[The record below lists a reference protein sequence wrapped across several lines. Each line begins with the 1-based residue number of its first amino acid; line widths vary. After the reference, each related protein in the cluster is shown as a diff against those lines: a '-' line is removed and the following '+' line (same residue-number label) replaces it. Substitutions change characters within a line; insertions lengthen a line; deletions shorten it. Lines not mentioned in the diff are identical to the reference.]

1 MRLAIQNLKST
12 IQNPSRWYRTMM
24 NSVISDSRFAIRMLV
39 KQPGFTAI
47 AVATLALGIGANT
60 AIFSVVN
67 AVLLQ
72 PLPFPKSEQL
82 VLVSDDL
89 TGRQLND
96 VGISVPEL
104 QDLQER
110 SGVFEDLSAVWPVD
124 ANLTGSDRPERVE
137 LLAVSPNYF
146 SLLGARAQLGR
157 VFGDED
163 RAQGFAEGV
172 VISDGLWRRVFGADP
187 NVLGRKIRA
196 DNDLYTIVGVM
207 PPGFRHPGR
216 TLRDDVE
223 LWGTAGFS
231 ANPFRAPQRAVRML
245 PGAIGRLKAGLTVQ
259 QAQLQLDGFVGQLT
273 REFPNEYP
281 PDAGWTVRLQPARE
295 KLVGEVRTT
304 LLILLGAV
312 GVVLLIA
319 CVNLANLMLARSLA
333 RQREMA
339 IRLALGAGRR
349 RLILQL
355 LTESL
360 VLALLG
366 GAVALLMVSW
376 VTGLLLR
383 LVPATIPRLNEVGFS
398 SSVLL
403 FTFGVS
409 LLTGILFGLVPS
421 IQASRPDV
429 LAGLKEGTAG
439 AGFGAR
445 SNRLRGL
452 LVVTEFA
459 LSLLLM
465 IGAGLLLRS
474 FWRVLEVNPGF
485 NAQNVLV
492 ARIWL
497 PVPNNP
503 EMDPYRSPPKRAQ
516 FVKEVLRRAGGLPGV
531 QYTAMSSGNAV
542 PLIGPHNN
550 TGLVI
555 EDRADDSVL
564 PQVQVSAVSP
574 DYFSVLGAPLVEG
587 RFFSDSDET
596 QSPRVALV
604 DRATV
609 KRFWPDEN
617 PIGKHIK
624 FGRRDSR
631 GGWVSVVGVVGDI
644 KTDGFDVP
652 EQPHVYLAILQ
663 NLGYAMAVYV
673 KSEGNPKNLTQ
684 SLRQQVQAVD
694 PDLPVFGEKTMEDI
708 VAASLAERRF
718 AMQLVTVF
726 GLVAL
731 VLAGIGIYGVMAYAV
746 NQRTREIGIRLAL
759 GASTKDIMG
768 WMLKQGMGLTLAGV
782 AVGLVGAFALTRLL
796 RGLLFGVSPT
806 DAITF
811 AALAFLLG
819 LVALVACYIPA
830 RRATKVD
837 PMIALRYE

>member
-1 MRLAIQNLKST
+1 
-12 IQNPSRWYRTMM
+12 MM
-24 NSVISDSRFAIRMLV
+24 NSLVADSRLAIRMLF
-39 KQPGFTAI
+39 KQPAFTAI

-72 PLPFPKSEQL
+72 PLPFPHSEQL

-89 TGRQLND
+89 TGRQIND

-110 SGVFEDLSAVWPVD
+110 SGVFEEISAVWPVD

-146 SLLGARAQLGR
+146 SLLGATAQLGR

-223 LWGTAGFS
+223 LWGTAGFA
-231 ANPFRAPQRAVRML
+231 ANPFGPPRRAVRML
-245 PGAIGRLKAGLTVQ
+245 PGAIGRLKSGLTVQ
-259 QAQLQLDGFVGQLT
+259 QAQLQLDGFVAQLT

-281 PDAGWTVRLQPARE
+281 EEAGWTARLAPARE
-295 KLVGEVRTT
+295 KLVGEVRST

-349 RLILQL
+349 RLIRQL

-360 VLALLG
+360 VLSLLG

-383 LVPATIPRLNEVGFS
+383 LVPATIPRLHEVGFNG
-398 SSVLL
+398 SVLL

-409 LLTGILFGLVPS
+409 LMTGVLFGLVPAW
-421 IQASRPDV
+421 QASRPDV
-429 LAGLKEGTAG
+429 LAGLKEGSAG
-439 AGFGAR
+439 AGLGAR

-459 LSLLLM
+459 LSLVLM
-465 IGAGLLLRS
+465 IGAGLLIRS

-485 NAQNVLV
+485 NPQNVLV

-497 PVPNNP
+497 PVPNDP
-503 EMDPYRSPPKRAQ
+503 EMDPYRPPAKRAQ
-516 FVKEVLRRAGGLPGV
+516 FVKEVLRRACGLLGV
-531 QYTAMSSGNAV
+531 QYAAMGGGNGV

-550 TGLVI
+550 AGLVI
-555 EDRADDSVL
+555 EDRADESVL
-564 PQVQVSAVSP
+564 PQVQLSAVSP

-596 QSPRVALV
+596 ESPRVALV

-609 KRFWPDEN
+609 KRFWPDES

-624 FGRRDSR
+624 FGRRDAR

-644 KTDGFDVP
+644 KTDGFDAP

-673 KSEGNPKNLTQ
+673 KTEGNPKSLTQ
-684 SLRQQVQAVD
+684 ALRQQVQAVD
-694 PDLPVFGEKTMEDI
+694 PDLPVFGEKTMEDL

-726 GLVAL
+726 GVVAL
-731 VLAGIGIYGVMAYAV
+731 LLAGIGIYGVMAYSV

-759 GASTKDIMG
+759 GANARDIMG
-768 WMLKQGMGLTLAGV
+768 WVLKQGMGLTVAGV
-782 AVGLVGAFALTRLL
+782 AVGLVSAFALTRLL
-796 RGLLFGVSPT
+796 RGLLFGVAPA
-806 DAITF
+806 DAITY
-811 AALAFLLG
+811 AALALLLG
-819 LVALVACYIPA
+819 FVAIVACYIPA

>member
-1 MRLAIQNLKST
+1 
-12 IQNPSRWYRTMM
+12 MM
-24 NSVISDSRFAIRMLV
+24 TDFALRDSRFAIRMLL

-67 AVLLQ
+67 AVLLK
-72 PLPFPKSEQL
+72 PLPFPHSEQL

-89 TGRQLND
+89 AGRQLNG
-96 VGISVPEL
+96 VGMSVPEL

-110 SGVFEDLSAVWPVD
+110 AGVFEDISAVWPVD
-124 ANLTGSDRPERVE
+124 ANLTGSDHPERVE

-146 SLLGARAQLGR
+146 SLLGATAQLGR

-196 DNDLYTIVGVM
+196 DSDLYTIVGVM
-207 PPGFRHPGR
+207 PPSFRHPGR

-223 LWGTAGFS
+223 LWGTAGFA
-231 ANPFRAPQRAVRML
+231 ANPFGPPRRAVRML
-245 PGAIGRLKAGLTVQ
+245 PGAIGRLKPGLTVQ
-259 QAQLQLDGFVGQLT
+259 QAQLQLDALVAQLT
-273 REFPNEYP
+273 SEFPNEYP
-281 PDAGWTVRLQPARE
+281 GDAGWTVRLLPARE

-355 LTESL
+355 LNESL
-360 VLALLG
+360 VLSLIG
-366 GAVALLMVSW
+366 GAVALVMVSW
-376 VTGLLLR
+376 VTDLLLR
-383 LVPATIPRLNEVGFS
+383 LVPTTIPRLHEVGFNT
-398 SSVLL
+398 SVLM
-403 FTFGVS
+403 FTFLVS
-409 LLTGILFGLVPS
+409 LATGILFGLVPAV
-421 IQASRPDV
+421 QASRPDV

-452 LVVTEFA
+452 LVVTELA
-459 LSLLLM
+459 LSLVLM

-485 NAQNVLV
+485 NAKNVLV

-503 EMDPYRSPPKRAQ
+503 DLDPYRPPAKRAQ
-516 FVKEVLRRAGGLPGV
+516 FMKEVLRRAGGLPGV
-531 QYTAMSSGNAV
+531 QYAAMGSGNGV

-550 TGLVI
+550 AGLVI
-555 EDRADDSVL
+555 EDRADESVL
-564 PQVQVSAVSP
+564 PQVQISAVSP

-596 QSPRVALV
+596 ESPRVALV

-609 KRFWPDEN
+609 KRFWPDES

-624 FGRRDSR
+624 FGRRDSK

-652 EQPHVYLAILQ
+652 EQPHIYLAILQ

-673 KSEGNPKNLTQ
+673 KTDGNPKMLTQ
-684 SLRQQVQAVD
+684 ALRQQVQAVD
-694 PDLPVFGEKTMEDI
+694 PDLPVFGEKTMEDV

-718 AMQLVTVF
+718 AMQLVTAF
-726 GLVAL
+726 GVVAL
-731 VLAGIGIYGVMAYAV
+731 LLAGVGIYGVMAYSV

-759 GASTKDIMG
+759 GANARDIMG
-768 WMLKQGMGLTLAGV
+768 WVLKQGMGLTLAGV

-796 RGLLFGVSPT
+796 RGLLFGVAPT
-806 DAITF
+806 DAITY
-811 AALAFLLG
+811 AALALL
-819 LVALVACYIPA
+819 LAFVAFVACYIPA
-830 RRATKVD
+830 RRSTKVD

>member
-1 MRLAIQNLKST
+1 
-12 IQNPSRWYRTMM
+12 MM
-24 NSVISDSRFAIRMLV
+24 TDFLLRDFRFAIRMLF
-39 KQPGFTAI
+39 KQPAFTAI

-67 AVLLQ
+67 AVLLR
-72 PLPFPKSEQL
+72 PLPFPHSEQL

-89 TGRQLND
+89 TGRQISD
-96 VGISVPEL
+96 VGMSVPEL

-110 SGVFEDLSAVWPVD
+110 SGIFEDLSAVWPVD
-124 ANLTGSDRPERVE
+124 ANLTGSDRPQRVE

-146 SLLGARAQLGR
+146 SLLDATAQLGR

-223 LWGTAGFS
+223 LWGTAGFA
-231 ANPFRAPQRAVRML
+231 ANPFGPPRRAVRML
-245 PGAIGRLKAGLTVQ
+245 PGAIGRLKPSLTVQ
-259 QAQLQLDGFVGQLT
+259 QAQLQLDGLVEQLT

-281 PDAGWTVRLQPARE
+281 PEAGWTVRLAPARE
-295 KLVGEVRTT
+295 KLVGEVRST

-319 CVNLANLMLARSLA
+319 CVNLANLMLARSLG

-360 VLALLG
+360 VLSLLG

-383 LVPATIPRLNEVGFS
+383 LPATIPRLHEVGFNG
-398 SSVLL
+398 SVLL

-409 LLTGILFGLVPS
+409 LLTGILFGLVPAW
-421 IQASRPDV
+421 QASRPDV

-452 LVVTEFA
+452 LVITEFA
-459 LSLLLM
+459 LSLVLM

-485 NAQNVLV
+485 DAQNVLV

-503 EMDPYRSPPKRAQ
+503 EMDPYRPPAKRAQ
-516 FVKEVLRRAGGLPGV
+516 FVKEVLRRAGSLPGV
-531 QYTAMSSGNAV
+531 RYVAMGGGNGV

-550 TGLVI
+550 AGLVI
-555 EDRADDSVL
+555 EDRADESVL
-564 PQVQVSAVSP
+564 PQVQISAVSP

-596 QSPRVALV
+596 ESPRVALV
-604 DRATV
+604 DRAAV

-624 FGRRDSR
+624 LATSRRTGLMCRNSLTSTWR
-631 GGWVSVVGVVGDI
+631 YFRTSATRWRFMLRP
-644 KTDGFDVP
+644 K
-652 EQPHVYLAILQ
+652 AI
-663 NLGYAMAVYV
+663 
-673 KSEGNPKNLTQ
+673 
-684 SLRQQVQAVD
+684 
-694 PDLPVFGEKTMEDI
+694 
-708 VAASLAERRF
+708 RR
-718 AMQLVTVF
+718 T
-726 GLVAL
+726 
-731 VLAGIGIYGVMAYAV
+731 
-746 NQRTREIGIRLAL
+746 
-759 GASTKDIMG
+759 
-768 WMLKQGMGLTLAGV
+768 
-782 AVGLVGAFALTRLL
+782 
-796 RGLLFGVSPT
+796 
-806 DAITF
+806 
-811 AALAFLLG
+811 
-819 LVALVACYIPA
+819 
-830 RRATKVD
+830 
-837 PMIALRYE
+837 

>member
-1 MRLAIQNLKST
+1 
-12 IQNPSRWYRTMM
+12 M
-24 NSVISDSRFAIRMLV
+24 NMTNTLIADSRFAIRILL

-67 AVLLQ
+67 AVLLR
-72 PLPFPKSEQL
+72 PLPFPHSEQL

-89 TGRQLND
+89 TGRQVND
-96 VGISVPEL
+96 VGMSVLEL

-110 SGVFEDLSAVWPVD
+110 SGVFEQISAVWPVD

-146 SLLGARAQLGR
+146 SLLGAKAQLGR
-157 VFGDED
+157 VFGEED

-207 PPGFRHPGR
+207 PPEFRHPGR

-231 ANPFRAPQRAVRML
+231 ANPFGPPRRAVRML
-245 PGAIGRLKAGLTVQ
+245 PGAIGRLKPGLTVQ
-259 QAQLQLDGFVGQLT
+259 QAQVQLDAFVAQLT
-273 REFPNEYP
+273 GEFPNEYP
-281 PDAGWTVRLQPARE
+281 AEAGWTVRLQPARE

-339 IRLALGAGRR
+339 IRLALGASRG

-355 LTESL
+355 LNESL
-360 VLALLG
+360 VLSLIG
-366 GAVALLMVSW
+366 GAVALVMVSW
-376 VTGLLLR
+376 VTDLLLR
-383 LVPATIPRLNEVGFS
+383 LVPTTIPRLHEVGVNG
-398 SSVLL
+398 SVLL
-403 FTFGVS
+403 FTFLVS
-409 LLTGILFGLVPS
+409 LLTGILFGLVPAW
-421 IQASRPDV
+421 QASRPDV

-452 LVVTEFA
+452 LVVTELA
-459 LSLLLM
+459 LSLVLM

-474 FWRVLEVNPGF
+474 FWRVLEVDPGF
-485 NAQNVLV
+485 NAKNVLV

-503 EMDPYRSPPKRAQ
+503 ELDPYRPPAKRAQ
-516 FVKEVLRRAGGLPGV
+516 FVKEVLRRAGGLPSV
-531 QYTAMSSGNAV
+531 QSAAVVAGNGV
-542 PLIGPHNN
+542 PLMGPHNN
-550 TGLVI
+550 AGLVI
-555 EDRADDSVL
+555 EDRADESVL
-564 PQVQVSAVSP
+564 PLVQLSAVSP
-574 DYFSVLGAPLVEG
+574 DYFSALETPLVAG

-596 QSPRVALV
+596 ESPRVALV
-604 DRATV
+604 DRAAV
-609 KRFWPDEN
+609 ARFWPDQD
-617 PIGKHIK
+617 PIGRHIK
-624 FGRRDSR
+624 FGRRDAR
-631 GGWVSVVGVVGDI
+631 GAWITVVGVVGDI
-644 KTDGFDVP
+644 KTDGFEAP
-652 EQPHVYLAILQ
+652 EQAHVYLPILQ
-663 NLGYAMAVYV
+663 NPGYAMAVFV
-673 KSEGNPKNLTQ
+673 KTEGNPRNLTQ
-684 SLRQQVQAVD
+684 ALRQQVQAVD
-694 PDLPVFGEKTMEDI
+694 PDLPVFGEKTMGDI
-708 VAASLAERRF
+708 VDASLAERRF

-726 GLVAL
+726 GVVAL
-731 VLAGIGIYGVMAYAV
+731 LLAGIGIYGVMAYSV

-759 GASTKDIMG
+759 GANRRDIMG
-768 WMLKQGMGLTLAGV
+768 WVLKQGMGLTLTGV
-782 AVGLVGAFALTRLL
+782 AVGLVGAFAMTRLL
-796 RGLLFGVSPT
+796 QGLLFSIAPT
-806 DAITF
+806 DPLTY
-811 AALAFLLG
+811 AALALL
-819 LVALVACYIPA
+819 LASVALVACYVPG

-837 PMIALRYE
+837 PMVALRCE

>member
-1 MRLAIQNLKST
+1 
-12 IQNPSRWYRTMM
+12 MM
-24 NSVISDSRFAIRMLV
+24 NSLIADSRFAIRMLL

-72 PLPFPKSEQL
+72 PLPFPHPEQL

-89 TGRQLND
+89 TGRQIND
-96 VGISVPEL
+96 VGMSVSEL

-110 SGVFEDLSAVWPVD
+110 SGVFEDISAVWPVD

-146 SLLGARAQLGR
+146 SLLGATPQLGR
-157 VFGDED
+157 VLGDED

-172 VISDGLWRRVFGADP
+172 VISDKLWRRLFGADP

-231 ANPFRAPQRAVRML
+231 ANPFGPPRRAVRML
-245 PGAIGRLKAGLTVQ
+245 PGAIARLKPGLTVQ
-259 QAQLQLDGFVGQLT
+259 QAQLQLDGFVSQLT
-273 REFPNEYP
+273 GEFPNEYP
-281 PDAGWTVRLQPARE
+281 ADAGWTVRLLPARE
-295 KLVGEVRTT
+295 KLVGEVRST
-304 LLILLGAV
+304 LLILLGAA

-319 CVNLANLMLARSLA
+319 CVNLASLMLARSLA

-355 LTESL
+355 LNESV
-360 VLALLG
+360 VLSLLG

-383 LVPATIPRLNEVGFS
+383 LVPTTIPRLHEVGFN

-409 LLTGILFGLVPS
+409 LVTGVLFGLVPAV
-421 IQASRPDV
+421 QASRPDV

-452 LVVTEFA
+452 LVVTELA
-459 LSLLLM
+459 LSLVLM

-474 FWRVLEVNPGF
+474 FWHVLEVNPGF

-503 EMDPYRSPPKRAQ
+503 EMDPYRTPAKRAQ
-516 FVKEVLRRAGGLPGV
+516 FVKEVLRRAGALPGV
-531 QYTAMSSGNAV
+531 QYAAIGAGNAV
-542 PLIGPHNN
+542 PLIGPHNKA
-550 TGLVI
+550 GLVI
-555 EDRADDSVL
+555 EDRADESVL
-564 PQVQVSAVSP
+564 PQVQIAAVSP
-574 DYFSVLGAPLVEG
+574 DYFSVLGTPLVEG
-587 RFFSDSDET
+587 RFFSESDET
-596 QSPRVALV
+596 ESPRVALV
-604 DRATV
+604 DRAAV

-631 GGWVSVVGVVGDI
+631 TSWVSVVGVVGDI
-644 KTDGFDVP
+644 KTDGVDVP
-652 EQPHVYLAILQ
+652 EQPHVYMAILQ

-673 KSEGNPKNLTQ
+673 KTDRNPKSLTQ
-684 SLRQQVQAVD
+684 ALRQQVQAVD
-694 PDLPVFGEKTMEDI
+694 ADLPVFGERTMEDV
-708 VAASLAERRF
+708 VAASVAERRF
-718 AMQLVTVF
+718 AMQLVTAF
-726 GLVAL
+726 GVVAL
-731 VLAGIGIYGVMAYAV
+731 LLAAVGIYGVMAYSV

-759 GASTKDIMG
+759 GANTRDIMG
-768 WMLKQGMGLTLAGV
+768 WVLKQGMWLTAIGVTAGLAG
-782 AVGLVGAFALTRLL
+782 AVALTRLL
-796 RGLLFGVSPT
+796 RGLLFGVAPT
-806 DAITF
+806 DAITY
-811 AALAFLLG
+811 AALALL
-819 LVALVACYIPA
+819 LAFVALVACYIPA

>member
-1 MRLAIQNLKST
+1 
-12 IQNPSRWYRTMM
+12 MM
-24 NSVISDSRFAIRMLV
+24 NSLIADSRFAIRMLL

-72 PLPFPKSEQL
+72 PLPFPHPEQL

-89 TGRQLND
+89 TGRQIND
-96 VGISVPEL
+96 VGMSVPEL

-110 SGVFEDLSAVWPVD
+110 SGVFEDISAVWPVD

-146 SLLGARAQLGR
+146 SLLGATPQLGR
-157 VFGDED
+157 VLGDED

-172 VISDGLWRRVFGADP
+172 VISDKLWRRLFGADP

-231 ANPFRAPQRAVRML
+231 ANPFGPPRRAVRML
-245 PGAIGRLKAGLTVQ
+245 PGAIARLKPGLTVQ
-259 QAQLQLDGFVGQLT
+259 QAQLQLDGFVSQLT
-273 REFPNEYP
+273 GEFPNEYP
-281 PDAGWTVRLQPARE
+281 ADAGWTVRLLPARE
-295 KLVGEVRTT
+295 KLVGEVRST
-304 LLILLGAV
+304 LLILLGAA

-319 CVNLANLMLARSLA
+319 CVNLASLMLARSLA

-355 LTESL
+355 LNESV
-360 VLALLG
+360 VLSLLG

-383 LVPATIPRLNEVGFS
+383 LVPTTIPRLHEVGFN

-409 LLTGILFGLVPS
+409 LVTGVLFGLVPAV
-421 IQASRPDV
+421 QASRPDV

-452 LVVTEFA
+452 LVVTELA
-459 LSLLLM
+459 LSLVLM

-474 FWRVLEVNPGF
+474 FWHVLEVNPGF

-503 EMDPYRSPPKRAQ
+503 EMDPYRTPAKRAQ
-516 FVKEVLRRAGGLPGV
+516 FVKEVLRRAGALPGV
-531 QYTAMSSGNAV
+531 QYAAIGAGNAV
-542 PLIGPHNN
+542 PLIGPHNKA
-550 TGLVI
+550 GLVI
-555 EDRADDSVL
+555 EDRADESVL
-564 PQVQVSAVSP
+564 PQVQIAAVSP
-574 DYFSVLGAPLVEG
+574 DYFSVLGTPLVEG
-587 RFFSDSDET
+587 RFFSESDET
-596 QSPRVALV
+596 ESPRVALV
-604 DRATV
+604 DRAAV

-631 GGWVSVVGVVGDI
+631 TSWVSVVGVVGDI
-644 KTDGFDVP
+644 KTDGVDVP
-652 EQPHVYLAILQ
+652 EQPHVYMAILQ

-673 KSEGNPKNLTQ
+673 KTDRNPKSLTQ
-684 SLRQQVQAVD
+684 ALRQQVQAVD
-694 PDLPVFGEKTMEDI
+694 PDLPVFGERTMEDV
-708 VAASLAERRF
+708 VAASVAERRF
-718 AMQLVTVF
+718 AMQLVTAF
-726 GLVAL
+726 GVVAL
-731 VLAGIGIYGVMAYAV
+731 LLAAVGIYGVMAYSV

-759 GASTKDIMG
+759 GANTRDIMG
-768 WMLKQGMGLTLAGV
+768 WVLKQGMWLTAIGVTAGLAG
-782 AVGLVGAFALTRLL
+782 AVALTRLL
-796 RGLLFGVSPT
+796 RGLLFGVAPT
-806 DAITF
+806 DAITY
-811 AALAFLLG
+811 AALALL
-819 LVALVACYIPA
+819 LAFVALVACYIPA